1 MAQLTGSIGHPQPT
15 SVTVS
20 YSSVIPPKMSLGTRA
35 RDAAGNEFIYVD
47 FEAKKALGEI
57 VTWDTNFLTADVTTA
72 TFGPVGVV
80 VGEATS
86 SDLAGWVQIYGYCA
100 HVLAGSAMTSGPV
113 MASSATT
120 DGYSVFIA
128 ATTDAVSNV
137 IGFNMLTSAST
148 ATSPGEGTT
157 ASSILGVCT
166 AILNYPYIAQATASS
181 VGV

>member
-1 MAQLTGSIGHPQPT
+1 MANLTGSIGHPHAT
-15 SVTVS
+15 SVVTS
-20 YSSVIPPKMSLGTRA
+20 YSSLTPAKIDLGTRA
-35 RDAAGNEFIYVD
+35 RDKAGNEFIYVD
-47 FEAKKALGEI
+47 FNAARAVGEI
-57 VTWDTNFLTADVTTA
+57 VTWDSSFATSAVTTA
-72 TFGPVGVV
+72 TFGPIGVV

-100 HVLAGSAMTSGPV
+100 TVLANSNMTSGPV

-120 DGYSVFIA
+120 DAYSVFIA

-148 ATSPGEGTT
+148 ATSPGFAST